1 MQKFQKFLLLS
12 FLVLTFT
19 GLSLIY
25 SPPAWAKS
33 LVLIGGGLEPIL
45 QNCPGDPSP
54 RDPAF
59 VHTQTIYEKMIELAG
74 GKGVAK
80 IGVITA
86 ASGSPEDDDKAQD
99 RCSARNYEANGD
111 YYVEAFKRFG
121 AAKAERIPIDI
132 DHISN
137 KNSREVAQQVENL
150 TGFFF
155 GGGDQSRL
163 IESFFNENNSDS
175 LVLAAIREN
184 YEDKDGAAIF
194 GTSAGTAIQTGGS
207 YVRDSNLLLPMITGG
222 QSYEALRDPDEEL
235 CVQEDWDD
243 LFDKHYCR
251 DRDDLSYYPDG
262 GFGFFHYGILDTHF
276 AERGRQGRLVR
287 LAWEEYIDDAYAP
300 DENTALVI
308 TDVDTPK
315 VEMSVIG
322 ERGVNIFD
330 LSGASKKAGAC
341 RRKADSSYE
350 KICGVKYT
358 YLTQDDKYNPLTKI
372 VTITSWKSPL
382 TDLEHH
388 ERAKS
393 PSKDVFSSPDNLV
406 RSKRENP
413 RELLYM
419 AYDLFDSHSTKTYG
433 ETYEDD
439 PIFKVTLTKDKESE
453 STGYYGTFE
462 GEDFYSFKN
471 LLLDFYVD
479 KTS

>member
-1 MQKFQKFLLLS
+1 MQKLQKFLLLS

-33 LVLIGGGLEPIL
+33 LVLIGGGLEPVL
-45 QNCPGDPSP
+45 QNCPGDPGP
-54 RDPAF
+54 NDPAF
-59 VHTQTIYEKMIELAG
+59 VHTQAIYEKMIELAG

-86 ASGSPEDDDKAQD
+86 ASGSPEDDREAGDPCLASNYQD
-99 RCSARNYEANGD
+99 NGD
-111 YYVEAFKRFG
+111 YYVEAFKQFG
-121 AAKAERIPIDI
+121 AAEAERIPIDI

-137 KNSREVAQQVENL
+137 KNSREVAQQVKSL

-163 IESFFNENNSDS
+163 IESFLNEDNSDS
-175 LVLAAIREN
+175 LVLAAIHEN
-184 YEDKDGAAIF
+184 YEDGAAIF

-207 YVRDSNLLLPMITGG
+207 YVRDSNLSLPMITGG

-243 LFDKHYCR
+243 LFDECL

-262 GFGFFHYGILDTHF
+262 GFGFFNYGLLDTHF

-300 DENTALVI
+300 DENTALVV

-315 VEMSVIG
+315 VEMSVVG

-330 LSGASKKAGAC
+330 LSSVSKKTGAC
-341 RRKADSSYE
+341 RRQADSSYE

-358 YLTQDDKYNPLTKI
+358 YLTQDDKYNPLTKTVNI
-372 VTITSWKSPL
+372 ASWKSPL
-382 TDLEHH
+382 TGLEHH

-393 PSKDVFSSPDNLV
+393 PSEDVFSSPDNRV
-406 RSKRENP
+406 RSGRENP
-413 RELLYM
+413 RELLYI

-433 ETYEDD
+433 ETFEDD
-439 PIFKVTLTKDKESE
+439 PIFKVTLTKDKACE

-479 KTS
+479 KAS